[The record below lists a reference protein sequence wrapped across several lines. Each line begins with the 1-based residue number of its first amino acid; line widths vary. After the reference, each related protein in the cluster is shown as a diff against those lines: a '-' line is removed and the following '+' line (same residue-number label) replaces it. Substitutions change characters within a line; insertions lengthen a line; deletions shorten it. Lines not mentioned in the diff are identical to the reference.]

1 MWLRVDTKKI
11 RKVYNI
17 NWADCN
23 SFFTCPDE
31 VYHSSPSVKIK
42 RIFYGQCHIFFL
54 FHNYIIFHYNYI
66 LQYKNIILSEFLR
79 YFDGHDLST
88 VKVCIILGKVLK
100 VDYNLG
106 VYFVMENY
114 RNKSSY
120 D

>member
-1 MWLRVDTKKI
+1 MV
-11 RKVYNI
+11 N
-17 NWADCN
+17 A
-23 SFFTCPDE
+23 
-31 VYHSSPSVKIK
+31 
-42 RIFYGQCHIFFL
+42 IFF
-54 FHNYIIFHYNYI
+54 FYFIIICIIFHYNYI